1 MNVDFTDH
9 TYEQVSEVKNKMQVL
24 DAMLPNLEELEVS
37 TSHKNEH
44 DKVKQTNMDKI
55 LEERTKFT
63 LNEIVQMVKERVSVF
78 GVYNL
83 YDEVDIN
90 NQMLQAQID
99 LSNTKLEFL
108 YRLLDKKRKG
118 KKAIE

>member
-1 MNVDFTDH
+1 
-9 TYEQVSEVKNKMQVL
+9 MQVL
-24 DAMLPNLEELEVS
+24 DAMLPNLDELEVS

-44 DKVKQTNMDKI
+44 DKIRQSNLDKI
-55 LEERTKFT
+55 LEDRSKFS
-63 LNEIVQMVKERVSVF
+63 LNDIVKLVKERVSVF

-83 YDEVDIN
+83 HDEVQMN
-90 NQMLQAQID
+90 NSQLQAQIE

-118 KKAIE
+118 KRAIE

>member
-1 MNVDFTDH
+1 
-9 TYEQVSEVKNKMQVL
+9 MQVL

-44 DKVKQTNMDKI
+44 EKVKQSNMDKI
-55 LEERTKFT
+55 LEERTKFS
-63 LNEIVQMVKERVSVF
+63 LNEIIEMVKERVSVF

-83 YDEVDIN
+83 YDEVHIN
-90 NQMLQAQID
+90 NSMLQAQID